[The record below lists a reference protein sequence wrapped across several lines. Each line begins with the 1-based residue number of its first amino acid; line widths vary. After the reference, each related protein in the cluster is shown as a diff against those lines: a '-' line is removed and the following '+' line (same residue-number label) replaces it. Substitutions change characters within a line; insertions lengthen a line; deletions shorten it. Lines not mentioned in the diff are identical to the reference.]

1 MFFGWF
7 FFCFL
12 FCFVFD
18 FVLLCKFVLCLHF
31 SSPKKKDIRRNFPNV
46 ATPGAFPL
54 KFYKDPNYKRDFT
67 SVCMLLTLQAVRL
80 ICFPTQLFTSTIRA
94 LISFS
99 FFFMHDASNRWRC
112 LILDQSA
119 SSSSFARI
127 RLQDVGQKGIFRCDL
142 SEKRQIFT
150 EKIRR

>member
-1 MFFGWF
+1 MNLKVVCQETRHLNILINQEHWCTHSVYFARLTEIW
-7 FFCFL
+7 
-12 FCFVFD
+12 
-18 FVLLCKFVLCLHF
+18 
-31 SSPKKKDIRRNFPNV
+31 SSDS
-46 ATPGAFPL
+46 GAFPL

-99 FFFMHDASNRWRC
+99 FFFMHDASNRWRW